1 MCGRWWPCVQVTK
14 VGGSAA
20 DRGLSGS
27 AQLTVC
33 GRFFFLV
40 ERCEKIAAGL
50 DVRITWHPTTGQLA
64 DGALIATFLTDPPP
78 GVTRLF
84 TCNKHTENGFNH
96 IQTFQGGTE
105 RHIVAAP
112 NEPWICKWVHRVRRQ
127 LRVVLTVRQ
136 LSDESATFG
145 DQRSVSVDRCFF
157 HRLTSYLFRVRP
169 VIDSHPLFDLW
180 NNFTSSSSSDE
191 TDGPFPTLRARPDS
205 LPAAVCFLKSHEM
218 MTKSMN
224 QTDRPTS
231 FQPLNWRQW
240 PAAAD
245 TQQVGNQVSS
255 CSQTALQPDDSA
267 APQFNTEKLVS
278 KICFFHEN
286 FFLPW
291 RWIFSES
298 SLES

>member
-1 MCGRWWPCVQVTK
+1 M
-14 VGGSAA
+14 GGSAA

-112 NEPWICKWVHRVRRQ
+112 NEP
-127 LRVVLTVRQ
+127 
-136 LSDESATFG
+136 
-145 DQRSVSVDRCFF
+145 
-157 HRLTSYLFRVRP
+157 
-169 VIDSHPLFDLW
+169 
-180 NNFTSSSSSDE
+180 
-191 TDGPFPTLRARPDS
+191 
-205 LPAAVCFLKSHEM
+205 
-218 MTKSMN
+218 
-224 QTDRPTS
+224 
-231 FQPLNWRQW
+231 
-240 PAAAD
+240 
-245 TQQVGNQVSS
+245 
-255 CSQTALQPDDSA
+255 
-267 APQFNTEKLVS
+267 
-278 KICFFHEN
+278 
-286 FFLPW
+286 
-291 RWIFSES
+291 
-298 SLES
+298 